1 MIAVSVDVSVINDVL
16 NDFGVPLDDGE
27 AKGFV
32 MEDVL
37 RLADP
42 YTPMYTGLLKNT
54 ATVSKD
60 AIEYNEPY
68 AAFVWFGK
76 LMLGEETNSPFA
88 KKDEKKYTT
97 NEDLHYRGEPKRG
110 PKWIERMW
118 AEKQDQILD
127 DLVEFLKSKGY

>member
-32 MEDVL
+32 MEDIL

-88 KKDEKKYTT
+88 KKD
-97 NEDLHYRGEPKRG
+97 
-110 PKWIERMW
+110 
-118 AEKQDQILD
+118 
-127 DLVEFLKSKGY
+127 